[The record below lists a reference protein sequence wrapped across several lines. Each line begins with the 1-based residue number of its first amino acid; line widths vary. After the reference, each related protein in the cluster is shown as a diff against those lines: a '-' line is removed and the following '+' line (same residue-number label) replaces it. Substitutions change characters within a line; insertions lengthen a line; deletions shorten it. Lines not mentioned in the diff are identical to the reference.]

1 MKKLLLIGKT
11 GSGKT
16 TLSQALQ
23 GLTIIYRKTQAVS
36 YSPCIIDTPGEFVE
50 NRRYYSA
57 LLASAAA
64 CDLVGL
70 VQDGTLGNS
79 VFPPKFASMF
89 NKKVIGIISKT
100 EHKLC
105 NVARA
110 EKFLRWAGA
119 EEIIHTSSLTRSG
132 ISELQEYLSYEVH
145 SPLS

>member
-23 GLTIIYRKTQAVS
+23 GLTITYRKTQAVS

-57 LLASAAA
+57 LLASSTG

-70 VQDGTLGNS
+70 VQDGTLRNS

-100 EHKLC
+100 EHEHC

-119 EEIIHTSSLTRSG
+119 EEIIHTSSLSHCG
-132 ISELQEYLSYEVH
+132 ISELQQYLND
-145 SPLS
+145 